1 LNLGETLYSKAFG
14 NRTFG
19 PTQNDSLQT
28 DSILWIAS
36 LTKLVTSIA
45 CMIAV
50 EQGLVTLDQNV
61 REILPELKDVNL
73 LLGFEEGY
81 TPRKPIL
88 KHVTAP
94 ISLR

>member
-1 LNLGETLYSKAFG
+1 
-14 NRTFG
+14 
-19 PTQNDSLQT
+19 
-28 DSILWIAS
+28 
-36 LTKLVTSIA
+36 
-45 CMIAV
+45 MIAV

-73 LLGFEEGY
+73 LLGFEEGD